1 MAHAIDLL
9 RKQERGAV
17 AEQQREW
24 LPCRARR
31 TRKRPRLD
39 QLERHFVV
47 VEHGRERVVHM
58 AGEVFQRQ
66 QFHAS
71 PPSGASPAWY
81 RRNPGSPLPFR
92 QDGLHWAASPRETA
106 TRQLEEAVFTPAAGS
121 RRPAPATCCRR
132 RRRDRQSTRLN

>member
-81 RRNPGSPLPFR
+81 RS
-92 QDGLHWAASPRETA
+92 
-106 TRQLEEAVFTPAAGS
+106 EEHTSELQSLMRISYAVFCLKKKKI
-121 RRPAPATCCRR
+121 RE
-132 RRRDRQSTRLN
+132 QIK